1 MTLIITELSKF
12 GIAMVADSAIT
23 YTEIL
28 PDGKEFSRVLNG
40 AQKLQAIPYLKA
52 GISVWGLGGIPT
64 RNGNLSTDVWLND
77 FIERHSQIVT
87 LPEYADCLVRE
98 LQESVGEYQTPVG
111 FHLAGFVDVENQEL
125 PTFYHIRNVDGTFA
139 HYELHEFI
147 AGQDFPPRALA
158 DNESYITRNGDYGA
172 YATLAAAVQNA
183 LPRIQAGIGINIP
196 YPSLQGRIAYHSA
209 WIKFVSELYASSGLL
224 RTIGGSISALGIY
237 PNGQIIY
244 YPSS

>member
-12 GIAMVADSAIT
+12 GIVMVADSAVT
-23 YTEIL
+23 FTEIL
-28 PDGKEFSRVLNG
+28 PNGNQFPHVLNG

-52 GISVWGLGGIPT
+52 GISVWGLGSIPI
-64 RNGNLSTDVWLND
+64 RNGNLSTDVWIND
-77 FIERHSQIVT
+77 FIERHSRVT
-87 LPEYADCLVRE
+87 VLSELADSLAQE
-98 LQESVGEYQTPVG
+98 LKESVGEYQSPVG
-111 FHLAGFVDVENQEL
+111 FHLAGFVDVENQKL
-125 PTFYHIRNVDGTFA
+125 PTFYHVRNVDGTFA

-147 AGQDFPPRALA
+147 TGQDFPPRALA
-158 DNESYITRNGDYGA
+158 NNESYITRNGDYGA
-172 YATLAAAVQNA
+172 YAVLATAVQSA
-183 LPRIQAGIGINIP
+183 LPIIQNGIGIKIP
-196 YPSLQGRIAYHSA
+196 HPSLQGRIAYHSA